1 MKKILILGLIIL
13 ISCNKQ
19 EEAPK
24 SGPVRGG
31 DEIADAKVLDKPEL
45 EIIDGICEVLALQR
59 LRLEDGSDM
68 NRRFLVSLDKKDCSG
83 NTSKSSDTIQIDV
96 PFDSEKATF
105 KSITGQQIITNLVT
119 DRYYMVNLYC
129 ETGETS
135 NQWESGTTKYA
146 LRVLGKDQIEVA
158 QYKKSE
164 GKWLAKR
171 VESIKVLL
179 NGRDKDKGVVLVH
192 EQGLF
197 CDNSGGISYTRQSI
211 K

>member
-1 MKKILILGLIIL
+1 MKKIMIIGLFVL
-13 ISCNKQ
+13 LSCNKQ

-24 SGPVRGG
+24 NGPIKGG
-31 DEIADAKVLDKPEL
+31 DEIADAKVLDKAEL
-45 EIIDGICEVLALQR
+45 EIIDSICDALALQR
-59 LRLEDGSDM
+59 SRLENGSDM
-68 NRRFLVSLDKKDCSG
+68 NRRFLVTLDKKDCSG
-83 NTSKSSDTIQIDV
+83 NTSKSSDTIQVDV
-96 PFDSEKATF
+96 PFDSEKAAF
-105 KSITGQQIITNLVT
+105 KSISGQQIITNLVT

-146 LRVLGKDQIEVA
+146 LRVLSKDQIEVI
-158 QYKKSE
+158 QYKKVDS
-164 GKWLAKR
+164 KWLAKR

-179 NGRDKDKGVVLVH
+179 NGRERDKGVVLVH

-197 CDNSGGISYTRQSI
+197 CNSGSGISYTRQSI